1 MEGGI
6 EERGVLKGRDER
18 EWRGRRNILG
28 RNLNYEVF
36 PPHLIHY
43 FSLPSD
49 ACPLRSSLFLKTCF
63 FFGFYVY
70 PNQEETPLKKTNRR
84 FFFFFPIFNF
94 MWVNVKW

>member
-6 EERGVLKGRDER
+6 EERGVLKGSESGA
-18 EWRGRRNILG
+18 EGENILG

-49 ACPLRSSLFLKTCF
+49 ACPLRSSLFLRTCF

-70 PNQEETPLKKTNRR
+70 PNQ
-84 FFFFFPIFNF
+84 
-94 MWVNVKW
+94 

>member
-36 PPHLIHY
+36 PPPPHTL
-43 FSLPSD
+43 
-49 ACPLRSSLFLKTCF
+49 LFFTF
-63 FFGFYVY
+63 
-70 PNQEETPLKKTNRR
+70 
-84 FFFFFPIFNF
+84 
-94 MWVNVKW
+94 

>member
-49 ACPLRSSLFLKTCF
+49 ACPLRSFLRLVF

-70 PNQEETPLKKTNRR
+70 PNQEETPLKKPIGD
-84 FFFFFPIFNF
+84 FFFFSPFLILCGLMSNG
-94 MWVNVKW
+94 N